1 MKNTP
6 SPSLDPRMV
15 TSHFHAL
22 GQDDPALKAIEVGF
36 TKLFG
41 TLKTIYAA
49 KEKNAANPLQTDLG
63 NAKAT
68 ADFTG
73 KVSVPA
79 LKTAQASI
87 DQARATINSLQSEIN
102 APLRRTGQHAAETRT
117 LLRELKHEGRR
128 KFLSNA
134 VNNNDSDALA
144 AVLTAPA
151 YLSGIDQ
158 PAADSFREQ
167 YHRKNNPQVLRRIK
181 HITSAIDL
189 LDNAG
194 RIFGTECGKVMHPKG
209 LEKARLLEKAAQEA
223 SHA

>member
-6 SPSLDPRMV
+6 SPSLDPRMLAN
-15 TSHFHAL
+15 HFHAL
-22 GQDDPALKAIEVGF
+22 GQDDPALKTIEIGF
-36 TKLFG
+36 TKLCG
-41 TLKTIYAA
+41 TMKTIYKAR
-49 KEKNAANPLQTDLG
+49 EKNAANPLQTDLG

-87 DQARATINSLQSEIN
+87 DNATATINSLQSGIN
-102 APLRRTGQHAAETRT
+102 APLNRKGEHAAETRS
-117 LLRELKHEGRR
+117 LMRELKHEGRR
-128 KFLSNA
+128 KLLSNA
-134 VNNNDSDALA
+134 VNNNDTDALA

-167 YHRKNNPQVLRRIK
+167 YHRQNNPQALRRVK
-181 HITSAIDL
+181 HLTSAIEL

-194 RIFGTECGKVMHPKG
+194 RIFGAECGKVMHPKG
-209 LEKARLLEKAAQEA
+209 LEKARQLEKAAQEA